1 MTFVLFGQL
10 VTLTGQKW
18 RRFFTHQVNLTWE
31 SLLSH
36 LQDRNPQVAKVSLSL
51 SWQPTAWNRSTVYGG
66 SREAA
71 LLSRDAKPS
80 TAASSIMEAQRS
92 IRVSPRESASLM
104 AT

>member
-1 MTFVLFGQL
+1 MFGQL
-10 VTLTGQKW
+10 ADLAGRKW
-18 RRFFTHQVNLTWE
+18 RSFFTRQVKQTQD
-31 SLLSH
+31 SLLTH

-92 IRVSPRESASLM
+92 IRVSPRESASLI